1 MESIAEIPERLR
13 REYQHYLIGRGRYG
27 LPEIAPTTRLIR
39 LKNVAHQGH
48 RANRLEI
55 WFFDAAIRCETY
67 SIVLQEDAWAPTQ
80 KPSRHFR
87 EAVELIRSYV
97 GHIKPDVEF
106 VDMSSA
112 EDRRKLRK

>member
-1 MESIAEIPERLR
+1 MESIAEIPEWLR

-55 WFFDAAIRCETY
+55 WFFDAITGAIATLGGQGIQNP
-67 SIVLQEDAWAPTQ
+67 SISQISKLARVSESAVSRFRRDAGQGWE
-80 KPSRHFR
+80 KN
-87 EAVELIRSYV
+87 
-97 GHIKPDVEF
+97 
-106 VDMSSA
+106 
-112 EDRRKLRK
+112 